1 MKRLAP
7 VVLVALFALPACT
20 TVSQDPANVG
30 QEGWV
35 RKGYI
40 ARTQLVVVR
49 GGDEVIVKFDS
60 DKPGEYVLGVSP
72 ATFHNPASVV
82 FPKYPESVE
91 LRRTNYLTGENRFY
105 TVPPGRS
112 NQDVL
117 DWYLKW
123 FRFGGTSS
131 GRGE

>member
-7 VVLVALFALPACT
+7 VVFVALLALPACT

-35 RKGYI
+35 RKEYI
-40 ARTQLVVVR
+40 PGRHLVVVR
-49 GGDEVIVKFDS
+49 SGDEVIVKFEQ
-60 DKPGEYVLGVSP
+60 PGQYILGVSP
-72 ATFHNPASVV
+72 ATFHDPTAVL
-82 FPKYPESVE
+82 FPKYPESTE
-91 LRRTNYLTGENRFY
+91 QYRKNYFTGENRFY
-105 TVPPGRS
+105 SVPPGRS